1 MNIWEKGIFFFSC
14 LLDGMIVPLMSLIY
28 LKHGASID
36 NLAIFI
42 AIYSLTVIVLEVPS
56 GMLADI
62 MGRKR
67 IFILSHVF
75 LIMYYMTILFS
86 NSALPLVFANLFH
99 GVGRAFGSG
108 SLEALLIDKAIE
120 KQGEDNI
127 KRINSQILVL
137 NSIALALGAI
147 LGGIFG
153 TVETGY
159 RVLLA
164 CIIVMEII
172 LLIISGIII
181 KEKWDRKTG
190 RSLHDNLISQI
201 NLMRK
206 AMKMSDLIRTILFMS
221 IVLAM
226 NLTLV
231 EVYWQQKLLHILP
244 ENMGWFYGV
253 VSCMGYVGLSL
264 GSKIGEY
271 ISEKRDAEKVFWVFR
286 VLLPCVIICLGQ
298 SFNWWMFLSMYIM
311 TCVVWGI
318 GDLQEGT
325 IFHRH
330 VESEYRASML
340 SVKSLFVKGGCAA
353 TSLFSS
359 MIIYFAGL
367 TYVWIIIPVVT
378 LIMTSVCVK
387 MRYNLICS

>member
-1 MNIWEKGIFFFSC
+1 
-14 LLDGMIVPLMSLIY
+14 
-28 LKHGASID
+28 
-36 NLAIFI
+36 
-42 AIYSLTVIVLEVPS
+42 
-56 GMLADI
+56 
-62 MGRKR
+62 
-67 IFILSHVF
+67 
-75 LIMYYMTILFS
+75 
-86 NSALPLVFANLFH
+86 
-99 GVGRAFGSG
+99 
-108 SLEALLIDKAIE
+108 
-120 KQGEDNI
+120 
-127 KRINSQILVL
+127 
-137 NSIALALGAI
+137 
-147 LGGIFG
+147 
-153 TVETGY
+153 
-159 RVLLA
+159 
-164 CIIVMEII
+164 
-172 LLIISGIII
+172 
-181 KEKWDRKTG
+181 
-190 RSLHDNLISQI
+190 
-201 NLMRK
+201 
-206 AMKMSDLIRTILFMS
+206 
-221 IVLAM
+221 
-226 NLTLV
+226 
-231 EVYWQQKLLHILP
+231 
-244 ENMGWFYGV
+244 
-253 VSCMGYVGLSL
+253 MGYVGLSL